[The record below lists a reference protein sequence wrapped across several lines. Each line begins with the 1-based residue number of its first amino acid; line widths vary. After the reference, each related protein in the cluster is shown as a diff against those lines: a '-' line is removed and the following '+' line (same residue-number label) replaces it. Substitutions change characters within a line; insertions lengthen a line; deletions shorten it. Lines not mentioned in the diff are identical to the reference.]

1 MQPSPR
7 MSDTN
12 NNNDNEI
19 DCFMMGVDYL
29 NSITLKQVIHNYDTI
44 YLQLFLM
51 IETEAAFDPNQCK
64 GSLFR
69 SDDMAT
75 TSYRCSGNIFHCD
88 ILFNADP
95 SVFYLPWCLSYC
107 NSLAIDHQPVMILQ
121 SFGGILG
128 QGAIT
133 PEIHQWHWC
142 SVLQDT
148 RAFSWFSNLGGT
160 QWLGSA
166 KLWSVEGQTG
176 EPNGEYPIFPFV
188 SWLRIH
194 KFLNMAKFEIIY
206 IIHTAS

>member
-1 MQPSPR
+1 MTRFIFSYFWWLKLRLPLIQTSARAPCSDQMIWQQPAIDAVGTYFTVTSSSMQTHQS
-7 MSDTN
+7 ST
-12 NNNDNEI
+12 
-19 DCFMMGVDYL
+19 Y
-29 NSITLKQVIHNYDTI
+29 Q
-44 YLQLFLM
+44 
-51 IETEAAFDPNQCK
+51 
-64 GSLFR
+64 
-69 SDDMAT
+69 
-75 TSYRCSGNIFHCD
+75 
-88 ILFNADP
+88 
-95 SVFYLPWCLSYC
+95 WCLSYC